1 MARNFAIKSYNF
13 NVDSVAPTVTS
24 VDPAKN
30 SVNIATNKV
39 VMLTFSETVISGSI
53 SVELKIVKEQLYR
66 QLKLYILFFLFFFNY
81 ISGNG

>member
-30 SVNIATNKV
+30 SVNTATNKV
-39 VMLTFSETVISGSI
+39 VMLTFSETVISGSM
-53 SVELKIVKEQLYR
+53 SVELKNSKGTIISTTQIIY
-66 QLKLYILFFLFFFNY
+66 FLFFIFF
-81 ISGNG
+81 